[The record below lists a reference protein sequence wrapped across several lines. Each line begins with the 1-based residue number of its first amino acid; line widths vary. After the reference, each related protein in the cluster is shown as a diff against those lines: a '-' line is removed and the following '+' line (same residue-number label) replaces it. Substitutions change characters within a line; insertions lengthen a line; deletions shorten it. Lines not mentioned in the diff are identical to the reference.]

1 MKIKNQYIPILFL
14 SVFILHA
21 CSGNKKNKEAEKTGN
36 ITLSGNFTHS
46 EPASMVRLFE
56 ITPEET
62 LLIDSTACSENGD
75 FNFILQRD
83 NPGFFRLSSGHG
95 KGIGLILKPGDKAQL
110 QADYQEP
117 EKKYSITGS
126 DESILL
132 KSLNEGIRV
141 SMAQIDSLKNIY
153 NKKNVA
159 SQAYIDSMASSAN
172 PSDKNLKQLK
182 EKLVI
187 TQQNEKRKLELFA
200 NSLDKPYQEIKK
212 KMDEFILSFINKHTN
227 SISSLAVINSLNPE
241 KNISVYQK
249 LDSVL
254 FTHFPLSAHVKDFH
268 ERVSKMK
275 NLLQG
280 SSSPDLEM
288 NNMEGKPIKLSS
300 LKGKYVLVDFWASW
314 CGPCRQENPN
324 NVRLY
329 NQYKNKGFEI
339 YGVSLDK
346 DKEAW
351 KKAISD
357 DHLNW
362 IHVSDLQQWNSPVVK
377 MFDIEGIPFTLLLDK
392 DGKIIA
398 KGLRGRALELKLK
411 EIFG

>member
-1 MKIKNQYIPILFL
+1 
-14 SVFILHA
+14 
-21 CSGNKKNKEAEKTGN
+21 
-36 ITLSGNFTHS
+36 
-46 EPASMVRLFE
+46 
-56 ITPEET
+56 
-62 LLIDSTACSENGD
+62 
-75 FNFILQRD
+75 
-83 NPGFFRLSSGHG
+83 
-95 KGIGLILKPGDKAQL
+95 
-110 QADYQEP
+110 
-117 EKKYSITGS
+117 
-126 DESILL
+126 
-132 KSLNEGIRV
+132 
-141 SMAQIDSLKNIY
+141 MAQIDSLKNIY

-280 SSSPDLEM
+280 SSSPYLEM